1 MRTIRHTHH
10 SLGDYLPPSTLTVGE
25 PDVVDALAVFP
36 VFGPDP
42 QLDYASFAQAR
53 AAGAHGGEL
62 EEGASVND
70 LLVVNPSDR
79 QVLLYE
85 GEEVVGAQQNRT
97 FDVSVLVGAGA
108 KLTVPV
114 SCVEA
119 GRWDGSRH
127 GAGFSPAPQA
137 AYPSLRRMKN
147 AQARVTNRAVQSA
160 VWDEVEAKRARHD
173 AASATGAL
181 DDVYAHRRGSLDE
194 FRRAVSR
201 RDRQCG
207 ALVALGGRFDV
218 LDLVSRS
225 DVFASLHGPPVE
237 GYALDALE
245 APTRPA
251 PSVDAAET
259 WLFSA
264 LEARVE
270 ERDGVGLGRDLR
282 LDSDVA

>member
-10 SLGDYLPPSTLTVGE
+10 SLGDYLPSASLTIRE
-25 PDVVDALAVFP
+25 PDVVGALAVFP
-36 VFGPDP
+36 VFGPEP
-42 QLDYASFAQAR
+42 QLDYASFAQAQ
-53 AAGAHGGEL
+53 AAGVRVGEL

-70 LLVVNPSDR
+70 LVVVNPTDR
-79 QVLLYE
+79 HVLLYE

-119 GRWDGSRH
+119 GRWDGTRH
-127 GAGFSPAPQA
+127 SEGFAPAPHA

-173 AASATGAL
+173 AASDTGAL

-194 FRRAVSR
+194 LRRAVSR

-225 DVFASLHGPPVE
+225 DVFASLHGPLVE

-245 APTRPA
+245 APTRSA
-251 PSVDAAET
+251 PSVDAAQT
-259 WLFSA
+259 WLVSV
-264 LEARVE
+264 LEAPVTG
-270 ERDGVGLGRDLR
+270 RDGVGL
-282 LDSDVA
+282 